1 MFWALVDGDEQ
12 YSQFLYILLRCM
24 KSNTV
29 EMVWFVQHYSVKGKV
44 IWGVDRED
52 GKTGVGPSSI
62 NPMKAS

>member
-1 MFWALVDGDEQ
+1 MFWTLVDGDEQ

-44 IWGVDRED
+44 IGELI
-52 GKTGVGPSSI
+52 GKMARLELDPDQLI
-62 NPMKAS
+62 Q